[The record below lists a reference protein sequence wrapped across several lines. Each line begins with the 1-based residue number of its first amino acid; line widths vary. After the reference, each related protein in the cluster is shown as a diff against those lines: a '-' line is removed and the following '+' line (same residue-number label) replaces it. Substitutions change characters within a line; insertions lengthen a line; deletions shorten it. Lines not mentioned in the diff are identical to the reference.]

1 MRTFAILLLGIFLI
15 ASPQTVEGQSVKRLY
30 KVFVPYQW
38 EIYNTIYKR
47 RYWDRRDNYDY
58 VQFKPDGTFK
68 RRYQG
73 TDMSGKWTYN
83 RRKKMVTLKVKK
95 PFTKTITFKIKKL
108 SNKTLVYK
116 SSEENYKVTMYLKK
130 GAIPTRPKRPKKRG
144 KRKN

>member
-1 MRTFAILLLGIFLI
+1 MRTFAILFVGIFLF
-15 ASPQTVEGQSVKRLY
+15 AAPQKVEAQSVKKLH
-30 KVFVPYQW
+30 KVFIPYQW

-58 VQFKPDGTFK
+58 VQFKPDGTFS

-83 RRKKMVTLKVKK
+83 KRKKKITLKVKK

-130 GAIPTRPKRPKKRG
+130 GAIPQRPKRRRG
-144 KRKN
+144 KKRKN